1 MPSPLEPGEAELQ
14 QRLAELIKEQP
25 HAPQASPPR
34 LRRLIQRSSSPITLG
49 LAIGLALLV
58 GLQLGA
64 LPWRYRREIWQ
75 IQGAVVGIAI
85 GVVIGRYTARRV
97 D

>member
-25 HAPQASPPR
+25 HSTQASPPR
-34 LRRLIQRSSSPITLG
+34 LRRLIQSSSSPITLG

-75 IQGAVVGIAI
+75 IQGFVVGIAI

>member
-25 HAPQASPPR
+25 HPPQASPPR
-34 LRRLIQRSSSPITLG
+34 LHWLIQRSSSPITLG

-85 GVVIGRYTARRV
+85 GVMIGRYTGRRV